1 MRTEIRRFLP
11 AGVNIQI
18 KDGVKKMIENFAD
31 NFNEFLVPF
40 AEITSGLLELIGI
53 FIIFVGSI
61 RALLRLL
68 QCMKNKQPLHIVADL
83 GQALSLALEF
93 KMGAEIIKT
102 VIIHNLEELAILGI
116 VIVIRALL
124 ALLIHW
130 EMRMEEKSRQ
140 LELEKGASS
149 DADAS

>member
-1 MRTEIRRFLP
+1 
-11 AGVNIQI
+11 
-18 KDGVKKMIENFAD
+18 MIENFAD

-53 FIIFVGSI
+53 LIIFVGSC
-61 RALLRLL
+61 RALVRLL
-68 QCMKNKQPLHIVADL
+68 KCMKNKQPLHIVVDL

-116 VIVIRALL
+116 VIIIRALL
-124 ALLIHW
+124 AVLIHW
-130 EMRMEEKSRQ
+130 EMRLEEKSRIAETAIEVQ
-140 LELEKGASS
+140 TEQRDVK
-149 DADAS
+149 